1 MSDKKL
7 SQLHDLLIDELTTR
21 IQSGDAKSADLNIAR
36 QLLKDNNIEALPTT
50 NSKLKSLIEELPFD
64 DDQEKEISYGGT
76 N

>member
-7 SQLHDLLIDELTTR
+7 SQLHNLLIDELTTR

-64 DDQEKEISYGGT
+64 DEKEISYGGT
-76 N
+76 I

>member
-50 NSKLKSLIEELPFD
+50 NSKLKSLIEALPFD
-64 DDQEKEISYGGT
+64 DEKEISYGGT
-76 N
+76 I

>member
-21 IQSGDAKSADLNIAR
+21 IQSGDCKSADLNIAR

-64 DDQEKEISYGGT
+64 DEEKEISYGGT
-76 N
+76 I